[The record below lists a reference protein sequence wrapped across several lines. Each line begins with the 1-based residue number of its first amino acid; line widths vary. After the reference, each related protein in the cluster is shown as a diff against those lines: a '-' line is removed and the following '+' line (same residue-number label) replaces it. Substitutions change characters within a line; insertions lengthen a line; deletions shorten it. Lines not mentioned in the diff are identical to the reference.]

1 MLWGKKQLRD
11 RRVETAGVWGTS
23 AVSPRKV
30 RLSLIRRRSEQSRR
44 ERRRSRRREHPPP
57 QEVSWRARDP
67 HEGRPLWLPQ
77 GDGSKRGNWK
87 LGWGGGP
94 FRTRAVLRGVENPR
108 RLWATRQAGVM
119 TAPAGALTMGRDT
132 VPETAERREVAGG
145 AGFRA
150 PCEGRAGKSAV
161 SRRRESWMPR
171 IFDTGRAEK
180 CHSRSS
186 RQRERWLRESAPMPF
201 PSDGAALTA
210 KVCFPKDSL

>member
-1 MLWGKKQLRD
+1 MFQA
-11 RRVETAGVWGTS
+11 EGT
-23 AVSPRKV
+23 
-30 RLSLIRRRSEQSRR
+30 
-44 ERRRSRRREHPPP
+44 PPP

-67 HEGRPLWLPQ
+67 HEGRPKE
-77 GDGSKRGNWK
+77 GHCGCRRVMAVREEIGNW
-87 LGWGGGP
+87 GGGGP
-94 FRTRAVLRGVENPR
+94 FRTRAFLRGVENPR
-108 RLWATRQAGVM
+108 RLWATWQAGVM